1 LWEYP
6 CVKIDGNNQFLSL
19 TKILMLM
26 SAQPATNQKT
36 YDIIEASELSHYM
49 TLDEMHERS
58 ANIRRDIVNVALMNV
73 ALENSRMQ
81 VETGNTY
88 SQAESRK
95 MRHDFVMSH
104 KG

>member
-1 LWEYP
+1 
-6 CVKIDGNNQFLSL
+6 
-19 TKILMLM
+19 M
-26 SAQPATNQKT
+26 SAQPATNQRA

-49 TLDEMHERS
+49 TLDEMHERLT
-58 ANIRRDIVNVALMNV
+58 ANIRRDIVEVSLMNV

-81 VETGNTY
+81 VEAGDTY

-104 KG
+104 K

>member
-1 LWEYP
+1 
-6 CVKIDGNNQFLSL
+6 
-19 TKILMLM
+19 M
-26 SAQPATNQKT
+26 SAQAATNQKT
-36 YDIIEASELSHYM
+36 YDITEASELSHYM
-49 TLDEMHERS
+49 TLDEMHERLT

-81 VETGNTY
+81 VEAGNTY

-104 KG
+104 KR

>member
-1 LWEYP
+1 
-6 CVKIDGNNQFLSL
+6 
-19 TKILMLM
+19 M
-26 SAQPATNQKT
+26 SAQPATNQRT

-49 TLDEMHERS
+49 TLDEMHERLT
-58 ANIRRDIVNVALMNV
+58 ANIRRDIVDVSLMNV

-81 VETGNTY
+81 AEAGDTY

-104 KG
+104 K

>member
-1 LWEYP
+1 
-6 CVKIDGNNQFLSL
+6 
-19 TKILMLM
+19 M
-26 SAQPATNQKT
+26 SAQAATNQKT
-36 YDIIEASELSHYM
+36 YDITEASELSHYM
-49 TLDEMHERS
+49 TFDEMHERLT

-81 VETGNTY
+81 VEAGNTY

-104 KG
+104 KR